1 MVGSGMVQGMGT
13 PRKQREL
20 NVKADEVVA
29 LASLWRGVGRHLFRL
44 EHTNAG
50 LKRIKA

>member
-1 MVGSGMVQGMGT
+1 MVQGMGT

-29 LASLWRGVGRHLFRL
+29 VASLWRGIARRDLGIAMDQCPPV
-44 EHTNAG
+44 TV
-50 LKRIKA
+50 